1 MTEKVRI
8 QEEERARTLALQTM
22 NSGNVKR
29 KRGKSNPSA
38 ASKQRPAKRSPQY
51 LSHVEVPNARSSS
64 SSDATPN
71 NFKHFA
77 KNGDIS
83 VAAMSPP
90 DSMDLDETT
99 PTTGTAEK
107 GIRAA
112 PDDGSK
118 HVHFAPEA
126 GEDRAARLRQVI
138 ETEFDLEILL
148 KHNELRLIDQEIA
161 KCQVALEQLRR
172 CSVIP
177 YPATTS
183 NPQDMLNVSSGTGIP
198 QPGVPGI
205 PSADQPP
212 PWGAVDGPYS
222 RHYSQ
227 WLLPDRMFDGGFPE
241 EVRQPARAGKTLPER
256 HTRGGKAEKS
266 ATTPK
271 ARAHRGT
278 GHSRLHALPAGYPEH
293 KEDKGPMILK
303 RASDGKFVKLVCPN
317 CHRENFNSAQGFIN
331 HCRIAHSHNLASHEV
346 AAREC
351 GREIDPNEVVVPPPD
366 SAAPQSAHPSYTPTA
381 ALVHPLI
388 RGNMV
393 SHVPTLTIPTPKAR
407 QSKLADKSS
416 RTRPQNPAPPALD
429 DGNHSFAPSPQV
441 PHLSAL
447 LAKLN
452 HHVDLSSAVKDATKK
467 EDLAL
472 LDGPEISDS
481 NAEDSDFEMEDPAT
495 VAPVS
500 MSRIP
505 SRISTRGGPASTT
518 TTAAS
523 RPKSR
528 KGLERAAATR
538 RPGSSYTSHH
548 QSQSAPSAIEP
559 RARPAAQATTTSQ
572 HVTLPP
578 ASTAATPQTLSPH
591 TIESTNAPSLVSDSD
606 SDNDGD
612 YQAHGKS
619 SSSPSTSS
627 TGEDS
632 EPEEAVDV
640 DGDIEMRGGLGDDVR
655 SESTSEGVKDRKSVD
670 PELKASARGRTKV
683 SMRGGRSRRGTR
695 GKAALPEPTVPAE
708 KESSEAEVI
717 EIVETPKGRGGGARR
732 AARGTGGRRRGGK

>member
-1 MTEKVRI
+1 
-8 QEEERARTLALQTM
+8 M

-29 KRGKSNPSA
+29 KRGKSNQSA

-51 LSHVEVPNARSSS
+51 LSHVEVPSARSNSS
-64 SSDATPN
+64 NDAAPN
-71 NFKHFA
+71 NLSHFA
-77 KNGDIS
+77 KNGDIN

-99 PTTGTAEK
+99 PTTSTAEE
-107 GIRAA
+107 
-112 PDDGSK
+112 GSK
-118 HVHFAPEA
+118 ATTDRTPKHAHFAPDA
-126 GEDRAARLRQVI
+126 GEDRMARLRQVI

-172 CSVIP
+172 CSIIP
-177 YPATTS
+177 YPATSS
-183 NPQDMLNVSSGTGIP
+183 NPQDMLNVSSGIGIP
-198 QPGVPGI
+198 QPGVPGV
-205 PSADQPP
+205 PPADQPP
-212 PWGAVDGPYS
+212 PWGVVDGPYS

-227 WLLPDRMFDGGFPE
+227 WLLPDRTFDGGFPE
-241 EVRQPARAGKTLPER
+241 EVRPLARAGKTLPER

-351 GREIDPNEVVVPPPD
+351 GKEIDPNEVVMPPPD

-388 RGNMV
+388 RGSMV
-393 SHVPTLTIPTPKAR
+393 SHVPTLSIPTPKSR
-407 QSKLADKSS
+407 PSKPTDASS
-416 RTRPQNPAPPALD
+416 STQPKNHPPPTPKNEAQ
-429 DGNHSFAPSPQV
+429 SFAPSPQV

-447 LAKLN
+447 LATLN
-452 HHVDLSSAVKDATKK
+452 HHVNLPSVVEDATTK
-467 EDLAL
+467 EDLAGL
-472 LDGPEISDS
+472 EVSDS
-481 NAEDSDFEMEDPAT
+481 NAEDSDFEMEDAAT
-495 VAPVS
+495 AAPVS

-505 SRISTRGGPASTT
+505 SRISTRGGPANTT
-518 TTAAS
+518 TSSTAVPG

-528 KGLERAAATR
+528 KGLERAATAR
-538 RPGSSYTSHH
+538 RPSSSYTTHP
-548 QSQSAPSAIEP
+548 QSQSAPISTQP
-559 RARPAAQATTTSQ
+559 RTRPATSATTVSQ

-578 ASTAATPQTLSPH
+578 TTTATPQTLSPH
-591 TIESTNAPSLVSDSD
+591 TVESNNAPSLVSDNE

-612 YQAHGKS
+612 YQAQGNH
-619 SSSPSTSS
+619 SSPSTSS
-627 TGEDS
+627 TAEDS

-640 DGDIEMRGGLGDDVR
+640 DGDVEMRGGLGDDVHG
-655 SESTSEGVKDRKSVD
+655 ESTGEEAKDNKSVD
-670 PELKASARGRTKV
+670 LELKVSARGRTKAG
-683 SMRGGRSRRGTR
+683 MRGGRTRRGTR
-695 GKAALPEPTVPAE
+695 GKATLPEPTKPTE
-708 KESSEAEVI
+708 KEVEEVA
-717 EIVETPKGRGGGARR
+717 EIVEVMEVPKGRGAGGARR
-732 AARGTGGRRRGGK
+732 TVRGNGGGRRRGGK